1 MHITDVDSR
10 EEFRKISYVSL
21 YAEKKISGK
30 GFDGY
35 IEAIKYL
42 SEKV

>member
-1 MHITDVDSR
+1 VHISAVNER

-21 YAEKKISGK
+21 FAEKTISGK

-35 IEAIKYL
+35 IEAIDFLKNN
-42 SEKV
+42 